1 MDKIY
6 LKMMLAQSTIDII
19 YNSYQRRQTLVLS
32 NEDICDFLD
41 FFINILEGIEKE
53 IITQKLVKPALI
65 EKMELY
71 PNWEGGLVNA

>member
-19 YNSYQRRQTLVLS
+19 YNSYQRRNALILS
-32 NEDICDFLD
+32 NDDICDFLD

-53 IITQKLVKPALI
+53 IVSNKIIKNEVLQKYNLF
-65 EKMELY
+65 
-71 PNWEGGLVNA
+71 PNLEGGLSNA

>member
-32 NEDICDFLD
+32 NDDICDFLD
-41 FFINILEGIEKE
+41 FFINILDGIEKE